1 MQIPLEDHEIEAIA
15 DEIADRLSERSP
27 PSHDGGKTFGI
38 DPGAL
43 YSVSFLADR
52 WDVSEDT
59 VRRMEDRGDID
70 RVDWAGSRIRFRGA
84 EVLRVEGV
92 DIEANPDDPASETQ
106 PPPVGG
112 DGEADTDYPPLPEL

>member
-1 MQIPLEDHEIEAIA
+1 MQIPLENHEIQAIA

-27 PSHDGGKTFGI
+27 PSHADGKVFGV

-43 YSVSFLADR
+43 YSVAAVADR
-52 WDVSEDT
+52 WDVSKDT
-59 VRRMEDRGDID
+59 VRRMEQRGDID

-92 DIEANPDDPASETQ
+92 DVDAQPDDPAPETE
-106 PPPVGG
+106 PPPIGG
-112 DGEADTDYPPLPEL
+112 DGEADTDFPSLPEL